1 MTAPIRI
8 EVAHRLPVSV
18 HDGFDYITD
27 PTNWP
32 EYWPRLVRITSAS
45 RWREP
50 GDRACLVLRMLRRE
64 VELEMK
70 LVRIEPYRLVEYTSE
85 QRGLP
90 SARHWRHF
98 EQTDDELGYRIS
110 VEYQPR
116 PGGEASS
123 TSSWCAGRSSARRA
137 RRWPTSSGG
146 SASGGRATPGDTRI
160 RATDEGSRLFTDV
173 TNGEF
178 GGAGSTIDH
187 ITQREAPTAG

>member
-1 MTAPIRI
+1 MIAPIRI
-8 EVAHRLPVSV
+8 EVERRLPVSV

-27 PTNWP
+27 PANWP
-32 EYWPRLVRITSAS
+32 EYWPRLVRITSAT

-50 GDRACLVLRMLRRE
+50 GDRARLVLRMLRRE

-98 EQTDDELGYRIS
+98 HRSDDELAYRIT

-116 PGGEASS
+116 PGWRSLFDQLLVHRAVERTLRETMANLELRFRE
-123 TSSWCAGRSSARRA
+123 RSSHARLPETRA
-137 RRWPTSSGG
+137 
-146 SASGGRATPGDTRI
+146 
-160 RATDEGSRLFTDV
+160 
-173 TNGEF
+173 
-178 GGAGSTIDH
+178 
-187 ITQREAPTAG
+187 

>member
-8 EVAHRLPVSV
+8 EVEDRLPVSL

-27 PTNWP
+27 PDNWP
-32 EYWPRLVRITSAS
+32 EYWPRLVRITSAR

-50 GDRACLVLRMLRRE
+50 GDRASLVLRMLRRE

-90 SARHWRHF
+90 AARHWRHF
-98 EQTDDELGYRIS
+98 EPSDDELAYRIV

-116 PGGEASS
+116 PGWRSVFDRLLVRRAIEGTLRETLANLERRFRE
-123 TSSWCAGRSSARRA
+123 RSSR
-137 RRWPTSSGG
+137 
-146 SASGGRATPGDTRI
+146 GRL
-160 RATDEGSRLFTDV
+160 S
-173 TNGEF
+173 
-178 GGAGSTIDH
+178 
-187 ITQREAPTAG
+187 

>member
-8 EVAHRLPVSV
+8 EVEHRLPVSV

-27 PTNWP
+27 PSNWP

-90 SARHWRHF
+90 AVRHWRHAD
-98 EQTDDELGYRIS
+98 QTDDDLTYRIA

-116 PGGEASS
+116 SGWRSLFDRLLVRRAVERTLHETMASLERRFRE
-123 TSSWCAGRSSARRA
+123 RSSRERLSETRA
-137 RRWPTSSGG
+137 
-146 SASGGRATPGDTRI
+146 
-160 RATDEGSRLFTDV
+160 
-173 TNGEF
+173 
-178 GGAGSTIDH
+178 
-187 ITQREAPTAG
+187 